1 MIHSGDH
8 SSTSVLFLLTSS
20 NLFSLVRFPYFQ
32 YISNIFPIYFQYI
45 SNICPIYFQYISNI
59 FPIYFQY
66 IPMPLKSTLHSPAST
81 GIVVAHECRHRIRS
95 LEASLALGE
104 PSENAVR
111 KWLDN
116 DGNGWKCYE
125 MVNICQNGLK
135 WSENLLRQ
143 EKQIW
148 VHNVKLRK
156 GCCFLLPAMTVP
168 STSSSKIHHRRW
180 WTVHSIKGFKMFQVF
195 PLIRN
200 NSNSHA
206 FLIVSQSLSSLI
218 VVTIVVWHGQTA
230 PETWNSKK
238 IQETSNEPNTATQNR
253 RLRCRQGSKILC
265 LRCGWSVID
274 VRNVQG
280 MFKLFNSYQFIWG
293 RSEVVQRSFQESQ
306 YAQYVPICP
315 NPLTQFPSENLRN
328 EQ

>member
-1 MIHSGDH
+1 
-8 SSTSVLFLLTSS
+8 
-20 NLFSLVRFPYFQ
+20 
-32 YISNIFPIYFQYI
+32 
-45 SNICPIYFQYISNI
+45 
-59 FPIYFQY
+59 
-66 IPMPLKSTLHSPAST
+66 MPLKSTLHSPAST

-135 WSENLLRQ
+135 WSENLLRR

-168 STSSSKIHHRRW
+168 STSSSKIHHHRW

-206 FLIVSQSLSSLI
+206 FLIVSQSLSLLI

-253 RLRCRQGSKILC
+253 RRRCRQGSKILC

-274 VRNVQG
+274 VYKECSRNVQIVKFISIH
-280 MFKLFNSYQFIWG
+280 MRSMRSFNG
-293 RSEVVQRSFQESQ
+293 RSKSPNMRNMSHMSQSTHPVSLRKSPKRTVTDSSSGGFACMAHRGFDDQVSCKVAQRPPQKDPGE
-306 YAQYVPICP
+306 IW
-315 NPLTQFPSENLRN
+315 N
-328 EQ
+328 